1 MAPEARAV
9 SGAVSRRGALLAV
22 ALAALS
28 LAACGKRG
36 DPIPPGPDAAVTYP
50 RTYPREEGQG
60 PPAPSQGT
68 VFPQTSRGVRGN
80 Q

>member
-1 MAPEARAV
+1 M
-9 SGAVSRRGALLAV
+9 SGRRALLAV

-36 DPIPPGPDAAVTYP
+36 DPIPPGPDEAVTYP
-50 RTYPREEGQG
+50 RTYPREQGQG
-60 PPAPSQGT
+60 PAPPTQRS
-68 VFPQTSRGVRGN
+68 VFPPSSRGVSGT

>member
-1 MAPEARAV
+1 M
-9 SGAVSRRGALLAV
+9 SGAMGRRGALLAV

-36 DPIPPGPDAAVTYP
+36 DPIPPGPDEAVTYP

-60 PPAPSQGT
+60 PPLPSQRS
-68 VFPQTSRGVRGN
+68 VFPQTSRGVRGR